1 MPVPRGPKR
10 KKLLAWGGL
19 TNLGYIIPIYI
30 YIWNCQVQ
38 NVSDLIPFLLIQL
51 RQSIMILFIFGDGFV
66 EVAHLLIGPG
76 QRVFEKR
83 RQINQEELGIR
94 GFFSAAAAI

>member
-1 MPVPRGPKR
+1 
-10 KKLLAWGGL
+10 
-19 TNLGYIIPIYI
+19 
-30 YIWNCQVQ
+30 
-38 NVSDLIPFLLIQL
+38 
-51 RQSIMILFIFGDGFV
+51 MILFIFGDGFV